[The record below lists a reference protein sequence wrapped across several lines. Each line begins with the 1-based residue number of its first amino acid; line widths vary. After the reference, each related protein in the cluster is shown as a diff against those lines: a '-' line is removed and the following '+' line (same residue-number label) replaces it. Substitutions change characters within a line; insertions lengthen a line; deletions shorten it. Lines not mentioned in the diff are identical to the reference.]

1 MTLAIQTS
9 YKPIVSSG
17 NFSNL
22 TSNPRVNN
30 SQVSFTGGRLKQYA
44 LSVGHYIEGT
54 KYGNRLM
61 QTKCVKFI
69 RSNPIKAGEYLN
81 FACGALA
88 MTAAEGLDIISSHC
102 PQLIH
107 LIQHQIP
114 FDPNVVAPA
123 LYIST
128 ISSFVQALGCRFGKQ
143 VVKNINKIKIFF
155 NKN

>member
-1 MTLAIQTS
+1 MTLAIQSS
-9 YKPIVSSG
+9 YTPY
-17 NFSNL
+17 NFSP
-22 TSNPRVNN
+22 SAIKPKRNN
-30 SQVSFTGGRLKQYA
+30 SQVAFTGGRLKQYA

-61 QTKCVKFI
+61 QTRLIRFI
-69 RSNPIKAGEYLN
+69 RSNPVKSAEYLN
-81 FACGALA
+81 FGCGTLA
-88 MTAAEGLDIISSHC
+88 MATAEGLDIISSHY

-107 LIQHQIP
+107 LIQHQVP
-114 FDPNVVAPA
+114 FNPDLVAPA

-143 VVKNINKIKIFF
+143 AVKSINKVKMFF